1 MSVRRSDR
9 STTPAEV
16 RIVDAEGIQSVP
28 DELATEEPLEIRL
41 RVDGAPRSVAV
52 TMRTP
57 GADEELAAG
66 FLFNEGIVAR
76 RDEIVRIV
84 PPSTIRGSER
94 ENVVEV
100 ELVPGLAP
108 DLAPLERHFFATSA
122 CGICGKASLDT
133 LLIDHQPLADG
144 AGPRVAPSVLSA
156 LPERLRRDQGLFGI
170 TGGLHA
176 AALFDADG
184 ELVATREDIGR
195 HNALD
200 KLLGWAFLEG
210 RLPLADGIVLVSGR
224 ASYEILQ
231 KSLMARAPIVCAV
244 SAASSLAV
252 SLAREFGITLVGFLR
267 EGRFNVYS
275 RADRILDADE
285 RASD

>member
-1 MSVRRSDR
+1 MTRNPTDR

-16 RIVDAEGIQSVP
+16 RIVDADGVQSIP
-28 DELATEEPLEIRL
+28 DQLVTEEPLEIRL
-41 RVDGAPRSVAV
+41 QQGERSRSVAI

-66 FLFNEGIVAR
+66 FLFNEGIVAER
-76 RDEIVRIV
+76 EDIVSLT
-84 PPSTIRGSER
+84 PPTVTPGSRR
-94 ENVVEV
+94 ENVV
-100 ELVPGLAP
+100 LVTLRPGLEP
-108 DLAPLERHFFATSA
+108 DLAPLERHFFTTSA
-122 CGICGKASLDT
+122 CGVCGKASLDT
-133 LLIDHQPLADG
+133 LLLDHKPLDADST
-144 AGPRVAPSVLSA
+144 APVASKVLTS
-156 LPERLRRDQGLFGI
+156 LPAQLRRRQGLFQT

-176 AALFDADG
+176 AALFTRGG
-184 ELVATREDIGR
+184 ELVALREDIGR

-210 RLPLADGIVLVSGR
+210 LMPLSHGVILVSGR

-267 EGRFNVYS
+267 DGRFNVYNGVE
-275 RADRILDADE
+275 RIAVERNETAD
-285 RASD
+285 